1 MLSSRNFGLLAGI
14 GLLGALLAIV
24 GYVTL
29 DRMRGPGYVD
39 NAQRRD
45 TVAPY
50 TPANNPEVTGAVTV
64 ASAQP
69 VTGRTV
75 RLAFDAPEGAQAV
88 QVSQHPEFLGSEW
101 QPLEPELDVS
111 VDHVGFQTLF
121 VRFLLGDN
129 ATSGISVAGVEVD
142 PGYEAAT
149 ASAEGA
155 HVPTWIRPFSPT
167 ELVVRIEAGRLSR
180 GALEP
185 YDLNNPP
192 SGDDVSEEG
201 GLLTVE
207 RDGQTY
213 GFQVSKRTDVIRRA
227 DRLIGRPIEGDLSSD
242 QWTVTSVEDPTY
254 GEGLSVG
261 EVRHIARP
269 AGLGTGENG
278 DRLAEVTHDVVLSLP
293 APLQP
298 GATYT
303 IAPDGDVAPTTFTYD
318 PAVNLSPAV
327 RVNQVGFEPGDSLK
341 VGYLSGWFDGMGD
354 SALAL
359 SEQPSF
365 SLVDLASGD
374 VVFRGTGTARPSGNE
389 LEKGDLTGSPV
400 FELDFSE
407 VDRTG
412 RFRLCVENVG
422 CSYDFAID
430 DVVWDALTADVARAL
445 YHQRSGTE
453 LGPPYTPIF
462 RPRPYHPDEGTVVQ
476 ASAYTLLQ
484 AQTDTTNTNFEV
496 LAELG
501 TSEIVD
507 GAWGGHFDAG
517 DWDRRINHLWY
528 VRTAAQLV
536 AAFPDQYG
544 NLELNIPESG
554 DGTPDLLDEALWSL
568 DLYRRMQQP
577 DGAIRGGIE
586 TSEHPPPNSTSWVD
600 DLAVFAYEPDSFST
614 YVYAGAAAEM
624 ASVLRPFDQARSD
637 ELLDS
642 ALAAMTWAES
652 QPAPATG
659 GERVSA
665 QRNVAAAA
673 LLLATGESEWH
684 DLFIDTATFLN
695 TNDPFMACHAH
706 NRCDAAWLYLQVDE
720 TATDAAVRQDLQNRF
735 VASADATLAAADT
748 TAYGWTTENPFTPL
762 IWGLGTGGAPHT
774 SGLMRAHILTGDER
788 YRNAALRSAGV
799 ALGANPL
806 NRAMLTG
813 IGNEPVRSPQ
823 INDVKNGGLPVWS
836 GTPVYGNH
844 MLNAIDDDQWVV
856 DDVLTPAGA
865 TPDPTG
871 LPYLWQWYDI
881 GSVALFSEFTVHQSH
896 AEALWTFGTL
906 AATS

>member
-1 MLSSRNFGLLAGI
+1 MASRNFGLLAGI
-14 GLLGALLAIV
+14 GLLCVLLAVV
-24 GYVTL
+24 GYVSL
-29 DRMRGPGYVD
+29 DRIRGPVYVD
-39 NAQRRD
+39 NALRRD
-45 TVAPY
+45 TVTPY
-50 TPANNPEVTGAVTV
+50 TTANAPEVSGAVTV

-69 VTGRTV
+69 VTGDTV
-75 RLAFDAPEGAQAV
+75 RLAFEAPAGSQAV
-88 QVSQHPEFLGSEW
+88 QVSQHPEFLEAEW
-101 QPLEPELDVS
+101 QPLEPELDVP
-111 VDHVGFQTLF
+111 VDNAGYQTLF
-121 VRFLLGDN
+121 VRFLLDDN

-149 ASAEGA
+149 ASAEGV

-185 YDLNNPP
+185 YDLNNPQ
-192 SGDDVSEEG
+192 SGDDVSEQG

-213 GFQVSKRTDVIRRA
+213 GFQVSQRTDVIRRA
-227 DRLIGRPIEGDLSSD
+227 DRLIGRPIEGDLASE
-242 QWTVTSVEDPTY
+242 QWTITSDDDPNYSQGSSAT
-254 GEGLSVG
+254 GA
-261 EVRHIARP
+261 RHIARP
-269 AGLGTGENG
+269 AGLGTGEDG

-293 APLQP
+293 APLEA
-298 GATYT
+298 GMTYT
-303 IAPDGDVAPTTFTYD
+303 IAPGGDIAPSTFTYD
-318 PAVNLSPAV
+318 PDVNLSPAV
-327 RVNQVGFEPGDSLK
+327 RVNQVGFEPGDTLK
-341 VGYLSGWFDGMGD
+341 VGYLSGWFDGIGD
-354 SALAL
+354 SALAQ
-359 SEQPSF
+359 SGQPAF
-365 SLVDLASGD
+365 SVVDISTGD
-374 VVFRGTGTARPSGNE
+374 VVLRGTGTARPSGNE
-389 LEKGDLTGSPV
+389 LDKGDLTGSPV
-400 FELDFSE
+400 FELDFSD

-412 RFRLCVENVG
+412 RFRLCVENIG
-422 CSYDFAID
+422 CSYDFAIN
-430 DVVWDALTADVARAL
+430 DVVWDGLTADVARAL

-453 LGPPYTPIF
+453 LGPPYTPIQ
-462 RPRPYHPDEGTVVQ
+462 RPRPYHPDDGSVVQ
-476 ASAYTLLQ
+476 ASGYTLLQ

-536 AAFPDQYG
+536 AAFPEQYG
-544 NLELNIPESG
+544 SLELNIPESG
-554 DGTPDLLDEALWSL
+554 DNTPDLLDEALWSL
-568 DLYRRMQQP
+568 DLYRRMQLP

-600 DLAVFAYEPDSFST
+600 DLAVFAYEPDPFSS

-624 ASVLRPFDQARSD
+624 AAVLRSYDEGRSE

-642 ALAAMTWAES
+642 ALAAMTWADAQS
-652 QPAPATG
+652 APASG
-659 GERVSA
+659 AEMVAA

-673 LLLATGESEWH
+673 LLLATGDEQWH
-684 DLFIDTATFLN
+684 DLFVETAVFLS

-706 NRCDAAWLYLQVDE
+706 NRCDAAWLYLQTDE
-720 TATDAAVRQDLQNRF
+720 AVTDPAIRQDLQDRF

-762 IWGLGTGGAPHT
+762 IWGLGAGGAPHT
-774 SGLMRAHILTGDER
+774 SGLMRAHILTDDDR
-788 YRNAALRSAGV
+788 YRDAALRSAGF

-806 NRAMLTG
+806 NRSMLTG

-823 INDVKNGGLPVWS
+823 INDVKHGGLPAWS

-865 TPDPTG
+865 SPDPTG